1 MFALGDPVTF
11 GGRTR
16 LAELAAKQR
25 RSAIYIAR
33 ENVEAGGLMSYGP
46 SLADL
51 HRRAAWYAVEILKG
65 TKPGDLQVKLPEKF
79 EIFVNLKTSQQLGL
93 VIPQHILLQADKI
106 IR

>member
-16 LAELAAKQR
+16 LAELVAKQR

-46 SLADL
+46 VVNDL
-51 HRRAAWYAVEILKG
+51 YHRAAYFVDRVVEG
-65 TKPGDLQVKLPEKF
+65 T
-79 EIFVNLKTSQQLGL
+79 
-93 VIPQHILLQADKI
+93 
-106 IR
+106 